1 MRTGFSLSLVLV
13 SGLLLSGC
21 GAGSLTAVPE
31 AMSSA
36 TPGNQSVESGPVA
49 DVNIGL
55 QACQEYTYVGG
66 DDWQV
71 AYELLIEDMCS
82 QMAWDETL
90 MDLRV
95 GPDIRDDPFDFYVD
109 GVLFQL
115 NYLNSIAEGGID
127 VVPLVVVNEFD
138 KDFFQENLEEL
149 VAIDFEWYSLSDAG
163 GHCGYRYE
171 AEGYCNNIYIPSETV
186 NKNSVLTLF
195 LGTEEVLRGHDTW
208 RASIPAHS
216 ATHAVQYQK
225 KMTHYTPWAIEGQ
238 ALLHELVYQQLVE
251 GRTVRFSKYFDMALK
266 NDPLV
271 LDPSSEQ
278 SIRSHI
284 IECRKDGGQCLE
296 FSSLAGSIYFE
307 KLILDFGVQS
317 YRDYFSKIWAATE
330 LEYSWEEFELQY
342 APQIFSDVYGLE
354 LESWL
359 DEVGIPYLLTL
370 LSADEG
376 QS

>member
-1 MRTGFSLSLVLV
+1 
-13 SGLLLSGC
+13 
-21 GAGSLTAVPE
+21 
-31 AMSSA
+31 
-36 TPGNQSVESGPVA
+36 
-49 DVNIGL
+49 
-55 QACQEYTYVGG
+55 
-66 DDWQV
+66 
-71 AYELLIEDMCS
+71 
-82 QMAWDETL
+82 
-90 MDLRV
+90 
-95 GPDIRDDPFDFYVD
+95 
-109 GVLFQL
+109 
-115 NYLNSIAEGGID
+115 
-127 VVPLVVVNEFD
+127 
-138 KDFFQENLEEL
+138 
-149 VAIDFEWYSLSDAG
+149 
-163 GHCGYRYE
+163 
-171 AEGYCNNIYIPSETV
+171 
-186 NKNSVLTLF
+186 
-195 LGTEEVLRGHDTW
+195 
-208 RASIPAHS
+208 
-216 ATHAVQYQK
+216 
-225 KMTHYTPWAIEGQ
+225 MTHYTPWAIEGQ

-307 KLILDFGVQS
+307 KLILDFGIQS

-359 DEVGIPYLLTL
+359 DEVGIPYLSTL